1 MVDPCCSPGPGFLAM
16 TLFGTANLLGPLMQG
31 HSFGLRLSYLP
42 PPALPSTIVL
52 NVPFACLK
60 SLYSQHWENAAQ
72 IPVADLGG
80 FLEGGYKGWELALVG
95 LLLCVSP
102 FWKTFLAKVV
112 FISSANQKSRWGS
125 ICIFVSFC
133 YLKFWPSHPSL
144 LLPYDIMFLF
154 HRGGN
159 KSSAAHG
166 YTLSENCLGA
176 GYVCLPFFVDLRMLY
191 LAEAGLTATKAH
203 LLINPESGD
212 RGALLKPSWSVSRL
226 PDPVDDLL
234 SSLPHEGQS
243 QSW

>member
-1 MVDPCCSPGPGFLAM
+1 MVDPSCSPGPGFLAM

-31 HSFGLRLSYLP
+31 HSFGLQLSYLP

-80 FLEGGYKGWELALVG
+80 FLEGGYRGWELALVG
-95 LLLCVSP
+95 LLLCASP

-159 KSSAAHG
+159 KFLSSTWLYTERKLFGSWVRLSTFLRRSQDAIPGRSRTDSHQSSSA
-166 YTLSENCLGA
+166 
-176 GYVCLPFFVDLRMLY
+176 D
-191 LAEAGLTATKAH
+191 
-203 LLINPESGD
+203 
-212 RGALLKPSWSVSRL
+212 KP
-226 PDPVDDLL
+226 
-234 SSLPHEGQS
+234 
-243 QSW
+243 